1 MTTVINVG
9 TNMDK
14 TDKINFASPPQK
26 VFRNIDHYKKV
37 RAAIVSALSSSKGGG
52 GKHNGESSSYLIN
65 RLVVKFTDSV
75 DAEEIFIDYENG
87 RVVLEA
93 PKLKMGSEESETD
106 RRMYYYNNLIK
117 SVDAIATI
125 GITHIYLVLDD
136 EGRKELEA
144 QKSKRKKKIK

>member
-1 MTTVINVG
+1 
-9 TNMDK
+9 MDK
-14 TDKINFASPPQK
+14 LEKISFASPPQK
-26 VFRNIDHYKKV
+26 VFRNIEHYKKV
-37 RAAIVSALSSSKGGG
+37 RAAILSALSNSRSGGG
-52 GKHNGESSSYLIN
+52 GKRNGETASYLIN

-93 PKLKMGSEESETD
+93 PILKGESDQNETD
-106 RRMYYYNNLIK
+106 RRMYYYNNLIR
-117 SVDAIATI
+117 SVEAIATI

-144 QKSKRKKKIK
+144 QKTKGRKKTR

>member
-1 MTTVINVG
+1 MSTVINVG
-9 TNMDK
+9 IYMEK
-14 TDKINFASPPQK
+14 LEKISFASPPQK
-26 VFRNIDHYKKV
+26 VFRNIEHYKKV
-37 RAAIVSALSSSKGGG
+37 RAAILSALSNSKKS

-93 PKLKMGSEESETD
+93 PKLPDESEQNETD
-106 RRMYYYNNLIK
+106 RRMYYYNNLIR
-117 SVDAIATI
+117 SVEAIATI

-144 QKSKRKKKIK
+144 QKTRKKKSK